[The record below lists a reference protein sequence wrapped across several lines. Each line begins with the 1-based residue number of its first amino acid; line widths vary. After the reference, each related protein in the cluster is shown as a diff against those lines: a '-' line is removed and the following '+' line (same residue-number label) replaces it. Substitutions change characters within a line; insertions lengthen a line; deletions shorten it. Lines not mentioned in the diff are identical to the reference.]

1 MAETQIPA
9 RPVRLG
15 TKLLMVMAAA
25 VVAAG
30 LCELLARIVFPAP
43 PARARQPALLY
54 QTDPELG
61 FVHVAGQTGYLDDGL
76 ASINAMFLRGALPDV
91 SPDPE
96 ALRVLA
102 IGDSTTF
109 GWGVNDDQTY
119 CAALDRQLHEHALAP
134 RPEVMNAGVVS
145 YDLKQSVRFL
155 RRLVPNVHPKVVIV
169 GLFWNDLPYQTMSPD
184 GVPQTVPDSAP
195 PGATPDAARAAVE
208 APRVFRMANQPSRF
222 NMLLRSS
229 RMLYVLRHAWLGL
242 IAPTDA
248 ASNQVQWE
256 RALLEGRRTP
266 SIDEAWRD
274 IEATFGEIRA
284 LADASGFDVGV
295 LTMPIRA
302 QVEQSYP
309 NAEYQTRVRAL
320 AEARGFFVID
330 PLPRFREA
338 ANPQALFIPYD
349 RIHFSPLGN
358 ELLAKTAYEALSG
371 RPEFRQAATTR
382 QDQE

>member
-1 MAETQIPA
+1 MTETQITA

-30 LCELLARIVFPAP
+30 LCELLARMVFPAP

-76 ASINAMFLRGALPDV
+76 ASINAMSLRGALPDAA
-91 SPDPE
+91 PDAD

-109 GWGVNDDQTY
+109 GWGVNDDETY
-119 CAALDRQLHEHALAP
+119 CAALDRHLHEDAVAR
-134 RPEVMNAGVVS
+134 RPAVMNAGVVS
-145 YDLKQSVRFL
+145 YDLEQSVRFL
-155 RRLVPNVHPKVVIV
+155 RRLVPKVQPKVVIV
-169 GLFWNDLPYQTMSPD
+169 GLFWNDLPYQKVSPD
-184 GVPQTVPDSAP
+184 GVPQAVPDSAP
-195 PGATPDAARAAVE
+195 PGATPDAARAAAE
-208 APRVFRMANQPSRF
+208 APRVFRMANQPSRW
-222 NMLLRSS
+222 NLLLRSS
-229 RMLYVLRHAWLGL
+229 RMLYALRHAWLGL

-266 SIDEAWRD
+266 AIDEAWRAID
-274 IEATFGEIRA
+274 ATFAELRE
-284 LADASGFDVGV
+284 LANGAGFDVGV

-302 QVEQSYP
+302 QVEESYP
-309 NAEYQTRVRAL
+309 NAEYQTRARAI
-320 AEARGFFVID
+320 AESKGFFVID
-330 PLPRFREA
+330 PLPLFREA
-338 ANPQALFIPYD
+338 GNPQALFIPYD
-349 RIHFSPLGN
+349 RIHFSPQGN
-358 ELLAKTAYEALSG
+358 ELIARAAYEALRE
-371 RPEFRQAATTR
+371 RPEFRHAATR
-382 QDQE
+382 